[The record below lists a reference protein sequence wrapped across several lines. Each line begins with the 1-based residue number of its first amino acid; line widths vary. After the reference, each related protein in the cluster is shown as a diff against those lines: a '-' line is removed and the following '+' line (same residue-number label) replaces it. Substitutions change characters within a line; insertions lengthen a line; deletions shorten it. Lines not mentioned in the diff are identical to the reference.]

1 MAIRSPRIQP
11 HTLPL
16 TRQQLHIIRVFG
28 VATGEVH
35 FAKRTSPVALQETH
49 RFRNRMPTRFSRTI
63 HLLYVL
69 VAASAVYVFAHWP
82 ALTNPYVIND
92 DVRQQIFW
100 M

>member
-1 MAIRSPRIQP
+1 
-11 HTLPL
+11 
-16 TRQQLHIIRVFG
+16 
-28 VATGEVH
+28 
-35 FAKRTSPVALQETH
+35 
-49 RFRNRMPTRFSRTI
+49 MPTHFSRTI

-100 M
+100 MQQWVDRPPRMIF